1 MAIKELLKPITVTER
16 ISRILNDSTE
26 LQREIQRLS
35 KRFDNKNKE
44 CEVLKEQ
51 CEELSK
57 KLAFY
62 ERIHSL
68 KTYK

>member
-1 MAIKELLKPITVTER
+1 MAIKEILKQKTTTDL

-26 LQREIQRLS
+26 LQGEIQRLS
-35 KRFDNKNKE
+35 KRFDNKNRE
-44 CEVLKEQ
+44 CKALNKK

-68 KTYK
+68 KANK

>member
-1 MAIKELLKPITVTER
+1 MAIKELVKQTTLTGR

-26 LQREIQRLS
+26 LQKEIQRLS
-35 KRFDNKNKE
+35 KRFDNKNRE
-44 CEVLKEQ
+44 CEVLKEK

-68 KTYK
+68 KTNK